1 MKSDKSENQIKS
13 EKSDEIGSDQRKLE
27 ESKEPEKKVVEKKK
41 EKTKPSF
48 FDKEISAQH
57 FIISQFLLLV
67 LGLSFF
73 LGIYFYLNKDNPK
86 VNFKN
91 YYPVTRKPTSLNLEI
106 NNPDDEIIVSDKNL
120 IISGSTEPFTT
131 LVISN
136 LTSEENLGL
145 EANQK
150 GEFSKIIPLEIGVN
164 IIKLTAFDS
173 SGNSK
178 EEIRTIYFTQEKI
191 DE

>member
-1 MKSDKSENQIKS
+1 MKTKKS
-13 EKSDEIGSDQRKLE
+13 EKSEKPDEIGVEKTE
-27 ESKEPEKKVVEKKK
+27 EKVKEKKAEKLKP
-41 EKTKPSF
+41 EPKPSF
-48 FDKEISAQH
+48 FNKEISKTH
-57 FIISQFLLLV
+57 FIISQFLLLF

-106 NNPDDEIIVSDKNL
+106 NNPDDEIIISDKNL

-136 LTSEENLGL
+136 VASGESLGL

-178 EEIRTIYFTQEKI
+178 EETRTIYYTQEKI

>member
-1 MKSDKSENQIKS
+1 M
-13 EKSDEIGSDQRKLE
+13 
-27 ESKEPEKKVVEKKK
+27 KKK
-41 EKTKPSF
+41 ETNHKAIKKLSDEVIEKPTEKLNGSIPQSLDSSTAKPSF
-48 FDKEISAQH
+48 FYIEISTKN
-57 FIISQFLLLV
+57 FIISQFLLFV
-67 LGLSFF
+67 LCLSFF
-73 LGIYFYLNKDNPK
+73 LGIYIYLNKDNPK

-91 YYPVTRKPTSLNLEI
+91 YYPVTRKPTSLSLEI
-106 NNPDDEIIVSDKNL
+106 NNPDDEIIVYDKNL
-120 IISGSTEPFTT
+120 VISGSTEPFTT

-136 LTSEENLGL
+136 LALDENIGL

-164 IIKLTAFDS
+164 ILKLTAFDS

-178 EEIRTIYFTQEKI
+178 EETLTIYYTQEKI

>member
-1 MKSDKSENQIKS
+1 MKS
-13 EKSDEIGSDQRKLE
+13 EKSDKPDEIGLDQKRSDEIGAEKT
-27 ESKEPEKKVVEKKK
+27 EKKVKEKKA
-41 EKTKPSF
+41 EKVKPEPKPTF
-48 FDKEISAQH
+48 FDKEISKTH
-57 FIISQFLLLV
+57 FIISQFLLLF

-73 LGIYFYLNKDNPK
+73 LGIYIYLNKDNPK
-86 VNFKN
+86 VSFKN
-91 YYPVTRKPTSLNLEI
+91 YYPVTKKPTSLSLEI

-120 IISGSTEPFTT
+120 VISGSTEPFTT
-131 LVISN
+131 LVIFN
-136 LTSEENLGL
+136 LASDESLGL

-173 SGNSK
+173 SGNPK
-178 EEIRTIYFTQEKI
+178 EETRTIYYTQEKI